1 MAASYSRILSSPSQ
15 KRRQALISRL
25 THPVKNIFLTALS
38 TFYYFFFCQVQP
50 RGSHRFLRQPPSRIR
65 NTWGFFPLVFVAV
78 SWVPPLPHSRD
89 MAHTVGSRCE
99 GGMKA
104 TCWLRTGCQQTF
116 PSESPPPM
124 LVAARCGAG
133 PAAGL
138 RTSSTPAL
146 GDEPSGGSWGT
157 SGALPIAPSARHI

>member
-38 TFYYFFFCQVQP
+38 TFFFFFCQVQP

-65 NTWGFFPLVFVAV
+65 NTWGFFPPVFVAI
-78 SWVPPLPHSRD
+78 SWVPPPPHSRD
-89 MAHTVGSRCE
+89 MAHTVGSRRE

-116 PSESPPPM
+116 PSESPLPM
-124 LVAARCGAG
+124 LVAARCGAA
-133 PAAGL
+133 PDAGL
-138 RTSSTPAL
+138 RTSSTPAS
-146 GDEPSGGSWGT
+146 GDEPSGGS
-157 SGALPIAPSARHI
+157 